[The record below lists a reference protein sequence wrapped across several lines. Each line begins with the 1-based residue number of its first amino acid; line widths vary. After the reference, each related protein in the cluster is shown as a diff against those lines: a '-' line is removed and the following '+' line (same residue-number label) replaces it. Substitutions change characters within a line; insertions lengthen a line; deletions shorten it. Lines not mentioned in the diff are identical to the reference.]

1 MASTSRIIASSILTI
16 ALTIGLAVF
25 SLAPPSPATAQDVSD
40 PRQEIKLDPAERAFV
55 LAEMRGF
62 LQSVEG
68 VIGALAA
75 DRVADAQPSAA
86 KSGMRVMHS
95 VPPTLPTKLPKE
107 FMMMGRATH
116 QAFDALAEEA
126 ASMGD
131 KTAVL
136 KQLETILNTCNT
148 CHSSYRLSGR

>member
-1 MASTSRIIASSILTI
+1 MTWTTRMISIFAT
-16 ALTIGLAVF
+16 ALTLIIITGAPVLNAV
-25 SLAPPSPATAQDVSD
+25 AQESGDARHNIV
-40 PRQEIKLDPAERAFV
+40 LDPTERAFV

-68 VIGALAA
+68 VIGALAS
-75 DRVADAQPSAA
+75 DRAAEAKTAAA
-86 KSGMRVMHS
+86 KSGMAVMHS
-95 VPPTLPTKLPKE
+95 VPPTLPKKLPKE

-116 QAFDALAEEA
+116 QAFDALAQEA

-131 KTAVL
+131 KTAML

-148 CHSSYRLSGR
+148 CHASYRLSGQ

>member
-1 MASTSRIIASSILTI
+1 MESTSRIIAPTLVAI
-16 ALTIGLAVF
+16 AAVIF
-25 SLAPPSPATAQDVSD
+25 TLAPASPANAQVVTDQ
-40 PRQEIKLDPAERAFV
+40 RQAITLDPGERAFV

-68 VIGALAA
+68 VVGALAA
-75 DRVADAQPSAA
+75 DRVADAQGPAA
-86 KSGMRVMHS
+86 KSGMSVMHS
-95 VPPTLPTKLPKE
+95 VPPTLPKKLPRE

-116 QAFDALAEEA
+116 QAFDALAQEA

-148 CHSSYRLSGR
+148 CHSSYRLSGG

>member
-1 MASTSRIIASSILTI
+1 MQPAARAIAIAILSLVATSF
-16 ALTIGLAVF
+16 VF
-25 SLAPPSPATAQDVSD
+25 APAPATAADNVADQ
-40 PRQEIKLDPAERAFV
+40 RQEIALDPTERAFV

-68 VIGALAA
+68 IISALAS
-75 DRVADAQPSAA
+75 DRVADAQAPAA
-86 KSGMRVMHS
+86 KSGMGVMHS
-95 VPPTLPTKLPKE
+95 VPPTLPKKLPKE

-116 QAFDALAEEA
+116 QAFDAIAQES

-131 KTAVL
+131 KASVL

-148 CHSSYRLSGR
+148 CHSSYRLAGG